1 MGSAGDQG
9 VSELPAEGTLDPFD
23 DLLSTLQAAIGD
35 RAVAHRIAAAQT
47 SVHLRVRD
55 DGGAA
60 LTILL
65 DREPPEVLE
74 GTIGE
79 AEVEIDLPASH
90 LARLWDEDYHLAMA
104 IAKGEV
110 GYNGPV
116 RKFLRVM
123 PVLQRFSR
131 ELHGRV
137 REDPEEWE

>member
-1 MGSAGDQG
+1 MGAAGDQP
-9 VSELPAEGTLDPFD
+9 VSEMPVEGTLDPFD
-23 DLLSTLQAAIGD
+23 DLLTTLQSAATD
-35 RAVAHRIAAAQT
+35 RAVGHRLANAQT
-47 SVHLRVRD
+47 SVHLRVVD
-55 DGGAA
+55 DHGAA
-60 LTILL
+60 LTLLL

-79 AEVEIDLPASH
+79 AEVELELPAAH

-110 GYNGPV
+110 AYHGPV

-131 ELHGRV
+131 DLHGRT
-137 REDPEEWE
+137 RDDPEEWE